1 MSNKSVSWNL
11 QNFLFQIVVS
21 KLKSRTAMD
30 HDRRHFKAA
39 KALVIVIPLLGFT
52 YLLTFIGPSKES
64 NPLAYTIF
72 QSVRA
77 VLLSTQG
84 AVITLP
90 YCYLNSEV
98 QGVIKTRWQR
108 WKMVRNI
115 EYALQCQSTRT
126 SVATSTIYYAQVGQR
141 ERMINGHSPPLG
153 IQLIVRFLMLSKQY
167 NCNGITK
174 LHTNW
179 ICDALIMP
187 HTLAAGKY
195 TGIFRSEQ
203 HVN

>member
-1 MSNKSVSWNL
+1 
-11 QNFLFQIVVS
+11 
-21 KLKSRTAMD
+21 MD
-30 HDRRHFKAA
+30 YDRRHFKAA

-108 WKMVRNI
+108 WKMVRNV
-115 EYALQCQSTRT
+115 EYASQCQSTRT
-126 SVATSTIYYAQVGQR
+126 SVATSTIYYAQV
-141 ERMINGHSPPLG
+141 
-153 IQLIVRFLMLSKQY
+153 
-167 NCNGITK
+167 
-174 LHTNW
+174 W
-179 ICDALIMP
+179 
-187 HTLAAGKY
+187 
-195 TGIFRSEQ
+195 
-203 HVN
+203 

>member
-1 MSNKSVSWNL
+1 
-11 QNFLFQIVVS
+11 
-21 KLKSRTAMD
+21 MD

-52 YLLTFIGPSKES
+52 YLLTFIGPNKES

-98 QGVIKTRWQR
+98 QGVIKTRWRR
-108 WKMVRNI
+108 WQMVRNV
-115 EYALQCQSTRT
+115 EYASTCQSTRT
-126 SVATSTIYYAQVGQR
+126 SVATSTIYYAQVIQIKE
-141 ERMINGHSPPLG
+141 ER
-153 IQLIVRFLMLSKQY
+153 
-167 NCNGITK
+167 K
-174 LHTNW
+174 LTPT
-179 ICDALIMP
+179 AL
-187 HTLAAGKY
+187 
-195 TGIFRSEQ
+195 
-203 HVN
+203 

>member
-1 MSNKSVSWNL
+1 
-11 QNFLFQIVVS
+11 
-21 KLKSRTAMD
+21 MD
-30 HDRRHFKAA
+30 YDRRHFKAA

-108 WKMVRNI
+108 WKMVRNV
-115 EYALQCQSTRT
+115 EYVSQCQSTRT
-126 SVATSTIYYAQVGQR
+126 SVATSTIYYAQVRQTERKVNQLGQ
-141 ERMINGHSPPLG
+141 SPP
-153 IQLIVRFLMLSKQY
+153 ISNFFLLSIKQFY
-167 NCNGITK
+167 QI
-174 LHTNW
+174 
-179 ICDALIMP
+179 
-187 HTLAAGKY
+187 LA
-195 TGIFRSEQ
+195 
-203 HVN
+203 

>member
-1 MSNKSVSWNL
+1 
-11 QNFLFQIVVS
+11 
-21 KLKSRTAMD
+21 MD

-52 YLLTFIGPSKES
+52 YLLTFIGPNKEN

-98 QGVIKTRWQR
+98 QGVIKTRWNRRQ
-108 WKMVRNI
+108 MVRNVG
-115 EYALQCQSTRT
+115 YASQSARI
-126 SVATSTIYYAQVGQR
+126 SVATSTIYYAHVTVSR
-141 ERMINGHSPPLG
+141 CNFKPIRPYIPILFNPMIS
-153 IQLIVRFLMLSKQY
+153 
-167 NCNGITK
+167 
-174 LHTNW
+174 
-179 ICDALIMP
+179 
-187 HTLAAGKY
+187 
-195 TGIFRSEQ
+195 
-203 HVN
+203 